1 MPKDASPQRIL
12 TIAFD
17 AMGGYHAPEAPVT
30 AAARASLELDFHSV
44 LVGDAARIDGLLQR
58 QPHNP
63 EKLSVRNAPR
73 MVAMG
78 QRVDPSD
85 EGWMEG
91 TSVAE
96 AARLLGA
103 GRIDGVVSAGHPGT
117 VILAMKAHVPMIEGV
132 QRAAIAAVVPTH
144 KRHGEYEDPFS
155 LLLDVGATDRA
166 TAFELVQFAI
176 MGAAYARCISK
187 NPCPRVALLSNSRE
201 PDVGPRA
208 VVEAHRQLADL
219 SDDEHFSFVGN
230 IEGHI
235 LPRGEAQVVVCDG
248 WTGNIVVR
256 LLEGIAET
264 AVEIAHQ
271 AYEAKLKWR
280 LGLSMLSGGLEQLR
294 TLTDWKE
301 YGGAPL
307 LGFNRPI
314 VVTHGGSEDRVLLNA
329 AKLVIKSIRAD
340 ITSRIEA
347 NLK

>member
-1 MPKDASPQRIL
+1 MPANTLPERIL

-17 AMGGYHAPEAPVT
+17 AMGGYNAPEAPVN
-30 AAARASLELDFHSV
+30 AAAQASLEHDFHSV
-44 LVGDAARIDGLLQR
+44 LVGDAARIDRLLQQ

-73 MVAMG
+73 AIAMG
-78 QRVDPSD
+78 ERIDPADKS
-85 EGWMEG
+85 WMKG
-91 TSVAE
+91 TSIAE
-96 AARLLGA
+96 AARILGS
-103 GRIDGVVSAGHPGT
+103 GKVDGLVSAGHPGT
-117 VILAMKAHVPMIEGV
+117 VILAMKAHVPMISGV

-144 KRHGEYEDPFS
+144 KRHGEVEDPFS

-201 PDVGPRA
+201 PDVGPPE
-208 VVEAHRQLADL
+208 VVEAHRRLAEM
-219 SDDEHFSFVGN
+219 SDDEHFSFIGN
-230 IEGHI
+230 VEGHV
-235 LPRGEAQVVVCDG
+235 LPSGDAQVVVCDG

-264 AVEIAHQ
+264 AVQIAHD

-294 TLTDWKE
+294 KITDWKE

-314 VVTHGGSEDRVLLNA
+314 VVTHAGSEERVLLNA
-329 AKLVIKSIRAD
+329 ARVVTKAARSD
-340 ITSRIEA
+340 IISRIEA